1 MCRGIHMHKCLFMS
15 LSAFFYF
22 FFSHKNSYYT
32 GKVMYK
38 LGFFLQGMVLKFVSV
53 QQL

>member
-1 MCRGIHMHKCLFMS
+1 MHKCLFMS
-15 LSAFFYF
+15 LSAYIF
-22 FFSHKNSYYT
+22 FFSHRNSYYA

-38 LGFFLQGMVLKFVSV
+38 LVFFLHGMVLKFVSV